1 MNNYSRL
8 KVASTSLVFFSIT
21 LFLASQSIAETLPLP
36 PLAQS
41 SEESFTEG
49 KEKMLSDTP
58 KYAQIEFSS
67 LVGEIFVN
75 PQHTGRITT
84 VRAFL
89 KGGSPRDNPVVNVR
103 ETKDGWEK
111 VIVASS
117 ESDAVELVAT
127 GRKGTLKISLSKE
140 KLPSQGDKLQ
150 SINQIIVSFGELS
163 ATLVTPDKEISKPV
177 GFEVGVFDFKK
188 DKFISGDII
197 AIKNNQIAVKF
208 HDLPPTVINK
218 DGTIRVSLKT
228 PDGSFLGAELKA
240 WGYNL
245 YVADADI
252 GKPAPIKAEVFGL
265 PEDATLKFTFE
276 PLSGQDITPNTKTL
290 TVKEINKGTHIA
302 KIVTSI
308 PGAQPLSVAV
318 DKVD

>member
-1 MNNYSRL
+1 MNKNSIL
-8 KVASTSLVFFSIT
+8 KLASISLVFISII
-21 LFLASQSIAETLPLP
+21 LSIASHLIAETLPLSL
-36 PLAQS
+36 LAQS
-41 SEESFTEG
+41 SEELFTEG
-49 KEKMLSDTP
+49 KEKMLPDTP

-89 KGGSPRDNPVVNVR
+89 RGGSPRDNPVVNVR

-111 VIVASS
+111 LVVASS

-127 GRKGTLKISLSKE
+127 GRKGSLKISLSMG
-140 KLPSQGDKLQ
+140 KLPDQVDKLQ
-150 SINQIIVSFGELS
+150 SINQNIISFGQLS
-163 ATLVTPDKEISKPV
+163 TTLVTPDKEISKPA
-177 GFEVGVFDFKK
+177 GFEVGILDFKEN
-188 DKFISGDII
+188 KFISGDII

-208 HDLPPTVINK
+208 HDLPPGVINK
-218 DGTIRVSLKT
+218 DGMIRVSIKT
-228 PDGSFLGAELKA
+228 HDGSFLGADLKA

-265 PEDATLKFTFE
+265 PEDAKLKFIFE

-290 TVKEINKGTHIA
+290 TVKEINKGTPIA

-308 PGAQPLSVAV
+308 PGAQPLSVVV
-318 DKVD
+318 DKID